1 MVTNALGI
9 YEKALPRGLSWEQ
22 TFDLVHELGYNFLEF
37 SVDESDERLAR
48 LDWTEHDRARFRDAM
63 WHTHSRINTM
73 MLSGHRRFPLG
84 SKDPEVREKALDMMR
99 KAIDLAVD
107 LGIRNIQLA
116 GYDVYYEPKTLLS
129 REYFVENLRKCVDM
143 AAKKLVM
150 LSIETM
156 DDPFINSLDKVTYYK
171 SQVRSPW
178 LQAYPDVGNLTAWP
192 TNDVGREIESNIDNI
207 VAVHLKDTKPVG
219 ETSKGVFKRVP
230 FGEGTVD
237 FEACLRIFK
246 RLGYQGS
253 YTVEMWADESPD
265 PVAEVT
271 RAKKMFDGLFDVV
284 GIEQE
289 PIAGIGEY

>member
-22 TFDLVHELGYNFLEF
+22 TFDLVHELGSNFLEF

-116 GYDVYYEPKTLLS
+116 GYDVYYEPTTRES
-129 REYFVENLRKCVDM
+129 RERYYEGM
-143 AAKKLVM
+143 ARALEEAARYQVTLALEIM
-150 LSIETM
+150 DTPFMNSISKYLTLKERL
-156 DDPFINSLDKVTYYK
+156 P
-171 SQVRSPW
+171 SPW
-178 LQAYPDVGNLTAWP
+178 LLVYPDLGNLTAWG
-192 TNDVGREIESNIDNI
+192 NDMERELALGINHIVG
-207 VAVHLKDTKPVG
+207 VHVKETKPVG
-219 ETSKGVFKRVP
+219 PSFPGAFRDVP

-237 FEACLRIFK
+237 FVHCFK
-246 RLGYQGS
+246 TLHDLHYAGPFLI
-253 YTVEMWADESPD
+253 EMWTEKAVEPLKEI
-265 PVAEVT
+265 ALA
-271 RAKKMFDGLFDVV
+271 RQWV
-284 GIEQE
+284 GERLKLGGYE
-289 PIAGIGEY
+289 

>member
-116 GYDVYYEPKTLLS
+116 GIYWFPEHGGFISTYMKQVAEYIHSKNLDYRWIPYYGAFGHADWKKYGFDYAYYQPNYCFSTTIPRQRLYDACAEALSADMGLEVEFDSNYAFERNVAYIDVYEELGILEKSNLAYYGGTSFEYWKNGITEERAFYERLAKIIAERQKKFTTNKKT
-129 REYFVENLRKCVDM
+129 
-143 AAKKLVM
+143 
-150 LSIETM
+150 
-156 DDPFINSLDKVTYYK
+156 
-171 SQVRSPW
+171 
-178 LQAYPDVGNLTAWP
+178 PDTL
-192 TNDVGREIESNIDNI
+192 
-207 VAVHLKDTKPVG
+207 
-219 ETSKGVFKRVP
+219 
-230 FGEGTVD
+230 
-237 FEACLRIFK
+237 
-246 RLGYQGS
+246 
-253 YTVEMWADESPD
+253 
-265 PVAEVT
+265 
-271 RAKKMFDGLFDVV
+271 
-284 GIEQE
+284 
-289 PIAGIGEY
+289 

>member
-129 REYFVENLRKCVDM
+129 REYFVENLRKCV
-143 AAKKLVM
+143 
-150 LSIETM
+150 
-156 DDPFINSLDKVTYYK
+156 
-171 SQVRSPW
+171 
-178 LQAYPDVGNLTAWP
+178 AWP
-192 TNDVGREIESNIDNI
+192 RRN
-207 VAVHLKDTKPVG
+207 
-219 ETSKGVFKRVP
+219 
-230 FGEGTVD
+230 
-237 FEACLRIFK
+237 
-246 RLGYQGS
+246 
-253 YTVEMWADESPD
+253 W
-265 PVAEVT
+265 
-271 RAKKMFDGLFDVV
+271 
-284 GIEQE
+284 
-289 PIAGIGEY
+289 

>member
-1 MVTNALGI
+1 
-9 YEKALPRGLSWEQ
+9 
-22 TFDLVHELGYNFLEF
+22 
-37 SVDESDERLAR
+37 
-48 LDWTEHDRARFRDAM
+48 
-63 WHTHSRINTM
+63 
-73 MLSGHRRFPLG
+73 
-84 SKDPEVREKALDMMR
+84 
-99 KAIDLAVD
+99 
-107 LGIRNIQLA
+107 
-116 GYDVYYEPKTLLS
+116 
-129 REYFVENLRKCVDM
+129 M

-246 RLGYQGS
+246 RLGYQAATRSRCGPMSRGS
-253 YTVEMWADESPD
+253 GG
-265 PVAEVT
+265 EVT